1 MKIGV
6 AHSMLMAG
14 VYYENTDEKLAEHV
28 TINVRDGRHHGV
40 L

>member
-14 VYYENTDEKLAEHV
+14 VYAKKYETKGSV
-28 TINVRDGRHHGV
+28 VVFTIEI
-40 L
+40 